1 MKIEQLVQY
10 IINICKENE
19 IKRRLIRTKQL
30 NRTIKEL
37 YDEKISSQY
46 RVNILTHEKEFDL
59 VITNNEDFDY
69 EIDNKKVNFT

>member
-37 YDEKISSQY
+37 YDEKRSSQY
-46 RVNILTHEKEFDL
+46 SVNILTHEKKL
-59 VITNNEDFDY
+59 I
-69 EIDNKKVNFT
+69 